1 MFRGLHQFSEF
12 RNKPGHTNPVLPCG
26 VPQTCGINLKFE
38 RGAMYG
44 LRTYFRNDTR
54 FALQFGK
61 RAFHQ
66 HHGTHFSRICKQA
79 SRIPDRK

>member
-1 MFRGLHQFSEF
+1 
-12 RNKPGHTNPVLPCG
+12 
-26 VPQTCGINLKFE
+26 
-38 RGAMYG
+38 MYG

-54 FALQFGK
+54 FALQLGK

-66 HHGTHFSRICKQA
+66 HHGTHFSRICKEA